1 MTTDKEPGL
10 QGTRKWL
17 DWLSVHTWWAAL
29 LVGGVL
35 CILALILG

>member
-1 MTTDKEPGL
+1 MTTEREPGL
-10 QGTRKWL
+10 AASRQWL

-35 CILALILG
+35 CVLALALS